1 MRPIIIWDSINR
13 DSVGFRDRQGVLRWR
28 HTWDGKPRPEVC
40 SLLRARRGGAC
51 LALLSGMH
59 RGRSRA
65 AWGALRLAAAVGSE
79 GKFSL
84 A

>member
-13 DSVGFRDRQGVLRWR
+13 DSVGSRDRQGVLRWR
-28 HTWDGKPRPEVC
+28 HTWDGVSRPEVC

-51 LALLSGMH
+51 IALLGGLH

-65 AWGALRLAAAVGSE
+65 ARGALRLAAAIGGE
-79 GKFSL
+79 GKFSP